1 MKSPA
6 RHFLRGHTLPEL
18 LVAIAV
24 LCLLVVLIFQVIE
37 EVLHVTNS
45 QEQKIEATASGR
57 RLLDVMAVDIEN
69 AVIGSDA
76 TVIAPTS
83 ATNVILA
90 MLCNRRAPTSQSAS
104 RFLAVKYA
112 IDSSSKVYR
121 SYGSV
126 GFSRTNL
133 MDASLNAST
142 NPVANAAIP
151 LASGILAVQARAFT
165 SKTNYPVSSVPSP
178 NWAVTNSYR
187 GYAVPS
193 GYNALVTASSG
204 YGSSLTNCT
213 RSLEISVAAVDSSDY
228 GMILSTGNLP
238 AVKTALAGDPI
249 GWKVALDNLAM
260 PPRIKSAIRILQ
272 KTTPLP

>member
-1 MKSPA
+1 MRSPA

-18 LVAIAV
+18 LVAIAI

-37 EVLHVTNS
+37 EVLHVTQS

-57 RLLDVMAVDIEN
+57 RLLDVMAVDLEN

-76 TVIAPTS
+76 TVIAPMS
-83 ATNVILA
+83 PTNVLLA
-90 MLCNRRAPTSQSAS
+90 MLCNRRAPTSASTS

-112 IDSSSKVYR
+112 IDSSNRVYR
-121 SYGSV
+121 SYGAV

-133 MDASLNAST
+133 MEAALNAST
-142 NPVANAAIP
+142 NPVTNAAIP

-165 SKTNYPVSSVPSP
+165 ARTNYPVSSAPSP

-187 GYAVPS
+187 GQAIPS

-213 RSLEISVAAVDSSDY
+213 RSLEISVAAIDAADY
-228 GMILSTGNLP
+228 ALIRSTGYL
-238 AVKTALAGDPI
+238 ASVKTALAGDPI

>member
-1 MKSPA
+1 MKFSD
-6 RHFLRGHTLPEL
+6 RNFLRGHTLPEL
-18 LVAIAV
+18 LVAMAV

-37 EVLHVTNS
+37 EVLHVTNT

-57 RLLDVMAVDIEN
+57 RLLDVMSVDLEN

-76 TVIAPTS
+76 TVIAPIS

-90 MLCNRRAPTSQSAS
+90 MLCNRRAPSSASAS
-104 RFLAVKYA
+104 RFLAVKYT

-133 MDASLNAST
+133 MAASLNAST
-142 NPVANAAIP
+142 NPATNAAIP
-151 LASGILAVQARAFT
+151 LASGILAAQARAYT
-165 SKTNYPVSSVPSP
+165 ASTNYAVSSSASP
-178 NWAVTNSYR
+178 NWALTNSYR
-187 GYAVPS
+187 GHAIPT

-204 YGSSLTNCT
+204 YGASLTNCT
-213 RSLEISVAAVDSSDY
+213 RSLEISVASVDSADY
-228 GMILSTGNLP
+228 GLIVSSGNLP

-249 GWKVALDNLAM
+249 GWKVALDNLAIA
-260 PPRIKSAIRILQ
+260 PRIKSAIRILQ

>member
-1 MKSPA
+1 MKFPA
-6 RHFLRGHTLPEL
+6 RNFLRAHTLPEL
-18 LVAIAV
+18 LVAMAV

-37 EVLHVTNS
+37 EVLHVTNT

-57 RLLDVMAVDIEN
+57 RLLDVMSVDLEN

-76 TVIAPTS
+76 TVIAPIS

-90 MLCNRRAPTSQSAS
+90 MLCNRRAPSSAS
-104 RFLAVKYA
+104 APRFLAVKYT

-133 MDASLNAST
+133 MAASLNAST
-142 NPVANAAIP
+142 NPATNAAIP
-151 LASGILAVQARAFT
+151 LASGILAAQARAYT
-165 SKTNYPVSSVPSP
+165 ASTNYAVSSSASP

-187 GYAVPS
+187 GHAIPT

-204 YGSSLTNCT
+204 YGASLTNCT
-213 RSLEISVAAVDSSDY
+213 RSLEISVASVDSADY
-228 GMILSTGNLP
+228 GLIVSSGNLP

-249 GWKVALDNLAM
+249 GWKVALDNLAIA
-260 PPRIKSAIRILQ
+260 PRIKSAIRILQ

>member
-1 MKSPA
+1 MKSRD
-6 RHFLRGHTLPEL
+6 RHFPPGHTLPEL
-18 LVAIAV
+18 LVAIAI

-37 EVLHVTNS
+37 QVLHVTNT

-57 RLLDVMAVDIEN
+57 RLLDVMSVDLEN

-83 ATNVILA
+83 PTNVILA
-90 MLCNRRAPTSQSAS
+90 MLCNRRAPTSSSTS

-112 IDSSSKVYR
+112 IDSSGKVSR

-133 MDASLNAST
+133 MAASLNAST
-142 NPVANAAIP
+142 NPAPNAAIP
-151 LASGILAVQARAFT
+151 LASGILALQARAFT
-165 SKTNYPVSSVPSP
+165 SKTNYPVSSAPSP
-178 NWAVTNSYR
+178 NWAVTNDYR

-193 GYNALVTASSG
+193 GYNAIITTSSG

-213 RSLEISVAAVDSSDY
+213 RSLEISVAAVNSSDY
-228 GMILSTGNLP
+228 GLIISTGNLA

-249 GWKVALDNLAM
+249 GWKVALDRLAI
-260 PPRIKSAIRILQ
+260 PARIKSAIRILQ

>member
-6 RHFLRGHTLPEL
+6 RLLQRGHTLPEL

-37 EVLHVTNS
+37 EVLHVTSS

-57 RLLDVMAVDIEN
+57 RLLDVMSVDLEN

-83 ATNVILA
+83 STNVILA
-90 MLCNRRAPTSQSAS
+90 MLCNRRAPNSAAVS
-104 RFLAVKYA
+104 RFLAVKYS

-133 MDASLNAST
+133 MSASLNAST
-142 NPVANAAIP
+142 NPVAAAAIP

-165 SKTNYPVSSVPSP
+165 AKTNYPVSSTPSP

-187 GYAVPS
+187 GYAIPT
-193 GYNALVTASSG
+193 GYNALVTTSSG

-213 RSLEISVAAVDSSDY
+213 KSLEISVAAVDAANY
-228 GMILSTGNLP
+228 GLILSSGNLT

-249 GWKVALDNLAM
+249 GWKVALDSLAI

>member
-1 MKSPA
+1 MKLTAKHSG
-6 RHFLRGHTLPEL
+6 GHTLPEL
-18 LVAIAV
+18 LVAMAV

-37 EVLHVTNS
+37 QVLHVTNT

-57 RLLDVMAVDIEN
+57 RLLDVMAVDLEN

-83 ATNVILA
+83 PTNVILA
-90 MLCNRRAPTSQSAS
+90 MLCNRRAPTSAGAS

-112 IDSSSKVYR
+112 IDSGGRVYR

-133 MDASLNAST
+133 MAASLNAST
-142 NPVANAAIP
+142 NPVTNAAIP

-165 SKTNYPVSSVPSP
+165 ASTNYPVSSAPSP
-178 NWAVTNSYR
+178 NWAMTNSYR
-187 GYAVPS
+187 GNAIPP

-204 YGSSLTNCT
+204 YSSSLTNCT
-213 RSLEISVAAVDSSDY
+213 RSLEISVAAVDSADY
-228 GMILSTGNLP
+228 GLILSTGNLP

-260 PPRIKSAIRILQ
+260 PARIKSAIRILQ
-272 KTTPLP
+272 KTIPLP

>member
-1 MKSPA
+1 MKFSD
-6 RHFLRGHTLPEL
+6 RNFLRGHTLPEL
-18 LVAIAV
+18 LVAMAV

-37 EVLHVTNS
+37 EVLHVTNT

-57 RLLDVMAVDIEN
+57 RLLDVMSVDLEN

-76 TVIAPTS
+76 TVIAPIS

-90 MLCNRRAPTSQSAS
+90 MLCNRRAPSSASAS
-104 RFLAVKYA
+104 RFLAVKYT

-133 MDASLNAST
+133 MAASLNAST
-142 NPVANAAIP
+142 NPLTNAAIP
-151 LASGILAVQARAFT
+151 LASGILAVQARAYT
-165 SKTNYPVSSVPSP
+165 ASTNYAVSSFATP

-187 GYAVPS
+187 GHAIPT

-204 YGSSLTNCT
+204 YGASLTNCT
-213 RSLEISVAAVDSSDY
+213 RSLEISVASVDSADY
-228 GMILSTGNLP
+228 GLIVSSGNLP

-249 GWKVALDNLAM
+249 GWKVALDNLAIA
-260 PPRIKSAIRILQ
+260 PRIKSAIRILQ

>member
-1 MKSPA
+1 MNFPS

-18 LVAIAV
+18 LVAISV

-37 EVLHVTNS
+37 QVLHVTNT

-57 RLLDVMAVDIEN
+57 RLLDVMAVDLEN

-76 TVIAPTS
+76 TIIAPAS
-83 ATNVILA
+83 PTNVIVA
-90 MLCNRRAPTSQSAS
+90 MLCNRRAPSAPAAS

-112 IDSSSKVYR
+112 LDSSNRVYR

-142 NPVANAAIP
+142 NPASSDAIP
-151 LASGILAVQARAFT
+151 LAGGILAVQVRAYT
-165 SKTNYPVSSVPSP
+165 SFTNYPISSTVSS

-187 GYAVPS
+187 RHAVPK

-204 YGSSLTNCT
+204 YGASLTNCT
-213 RSLEISVAAVDSSDY
+213 RSLEISVAAVDAADY
-228 GMILSTGNLP
+228 ALILSTGNLA

-249 GWKVALDNLAM
+249 GWKVALDALAM

>member
-6 RHFLRGHTLPEL
+6 KYFMRGHTLPEL

-24 LCLLVVLIFQVIE
+24 LSLLLVLIFQVIE
-37 EVLHVTNS
+37 QVLHVTQS
-45 QEQKIEATASGR
+45 QELKIEGVSSGR
-57 RLLDVMAVDIEN
+57 RLLDVMAVDLEN

-90 MLCNRRAPTSQSAS
+90 MLCNRRAPTSGTAA
-104 RFLAVKYA
+104 RFLAVKYLL
-112 IDSSSKVYR
+112 DSSNRVYR

-126 GFSRTNL
+126 GFTRTNL
-133 MDASLNAST
+133 MEAALNAST
-142 NPVANAAIP
+142 NPVTNAAIP
-151 LASGILAVQARAFT
+151 LASGILALQARAFT
-165 SKTNYPVSSVPSP
+165 AKTNYPVSSVPSS

-193 GYNALVTASSG
+193 GCNALVTTSSG
-204 YGSSLTNCT
+204 YGASLTNCT
-213 RSLEISVAAVDSSDY
+213 RSLEISVAAVDSADY
-228 GMILSTGNLP
+228 ALIRSTGYL
-238 AVKTALAGDPI
+238 ASVKSALAGDPI
-249 GWKVALDNLAM
+249 GWKVALDTIAM